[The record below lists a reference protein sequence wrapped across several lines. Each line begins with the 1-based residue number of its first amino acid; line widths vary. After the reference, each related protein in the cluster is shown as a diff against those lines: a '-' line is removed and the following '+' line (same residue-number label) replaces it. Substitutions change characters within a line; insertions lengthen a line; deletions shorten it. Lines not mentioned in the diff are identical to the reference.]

1 MLLVREIF
9 IAKPGHAGELAR
21 MMKAEMKD
29 ADASGRMPEVLLDH
43 VTDYN
48 TIVVQYYVKSLTDFE
63 NAWNTEKSKQK
74 KTPKNKGGKKAPK
87 YTDLYLTG
95 KREILRVVE

>member
-9 IAKPGHAGELAR
+9 IAKPGHAGELAKL
-21 MMKAEMKD
+21 MKTEMKE
-29 ADASGRMPEVLLDH
+29 ADASGRLPEVFLDH
-43 VTDYN
+43 VAAYN

-63 NAWNTEKSKQK
+63 NLWEAEKAKQK
-74 KTPKNKGGKKAPK
+74 KATKKRSGPK

>member
-29 ADASGRMPEVLLDH
+29 VDASGNLPVVLLDH
-43 VTDYN
+43 VTAYN
-48 TIVVQYYVKSLTDFE
+48 TIVVQYYVKSLTNFE
-63 NAWNTEKSKQK
+63 NMWNAEKAKQK
-74 KTPKNKGGKKAPK
+74 KTPKAKTKGPK

-95 KREILRVVE
+95 RREILRVVE

>member
-1 MLLVREIF
+1 MLLIREIF

-21 MMKAEMKD
+21 MMKEEMTE
-29 ADASGRMPEVLLDH
+29 ADASGRLPEVFLDQ

-48 TIVVQYYVKSLTDFE
+48 TIVVHYYAKSLTD
-63 NAWNTEKSKQK
+63 WEKSWEAEKTK
-74 KTPKNKGGKKAPK
+74 KRPAPKKNAPK

-95 KREILRVVE
+95 RREILRVVE

>member
-9 IAKPGHAGELAR
+9 IAKPGHAGELAK
-21 MMKAEMKD
+21 MMKAEMNFP
-29 ADASGRMPEVLLDH
+29 DASGRMPEVFLDQ

-48 TIVVQYYVKSLTDFE
+48 TIVVHYYVKSLADFE
-63 NAWNTEKSKQK
+63 TIMNQEKAKQQSAKPKKESK
-74 KTPKNKGGKKAPK
+74 GPK
-87 YTDLYLTG
+87 YTELYLTG

>member
-21 MMKAEMKD
+21 MMKAEMTEV
-29 ADASGRMPEVLLDH
+29 DASGRLPEIFLDQ

-48 TIVVQYYVKSLTDFE
+48 TIVCHYYVKSLTDWE
-63 NAWNTEKSKQK
+63 AQWSKEKAKQSKK
-74 KTPKNKGGKKAPK
+74 KPAKKGPK

-95 KREILRVVE
+95 RREILRVVE

>member
-1 MLLVREIF
+1 MLLIREIF

-21 MMKAEMKD
+21 MMKADMTFK
-29 ADASGRMPEVLLDH
+29 DASGRFPEVFLDQ

-48 TIVVQYYVKSLTDFE
+48 TIVVQMYVKSLTD
-63 NAWNTEKSKQK
+63 WEKMWEVEKAKQPK
-74 KTPKNKGGKKAPK
+74 KKPAKKGPK

-95 KREILRVVE
+95 RREILRVVE